1 MGLKGLKGLGKG
13 DEGVGKVGVG
23 LKFAFL
29 KIVVF
34 YSKREKTS
42 SKHEVFYEK
51 LKTVLPAVI
60 LKKKKSRLPSSQNL
74 PGPLRDLVKSLL
86 GLFGFSHSRLL
97 HRICKTRHFK
107 ISKNY
112 RFFNQKE
119 HLPAQNLSFA

>member
-1 MGLKGLKGLGKG
+1 MTRGLGRWG
-13 DEGVGKVGVG
+13 WGWG

-60 LKKKKSRLPSSQNL
+60 LTKKNPDFQVHKIFPDPEKS
-74 PGPLRDLVKSLL
+74 G
-86 GLFGFSHSRLL
+86 
-97 HRICKTRHFK
+97 
-107 ISKNY
+107 
-112 RFFNQKE
+112 
-119 HLPAQNLSFA
+119 